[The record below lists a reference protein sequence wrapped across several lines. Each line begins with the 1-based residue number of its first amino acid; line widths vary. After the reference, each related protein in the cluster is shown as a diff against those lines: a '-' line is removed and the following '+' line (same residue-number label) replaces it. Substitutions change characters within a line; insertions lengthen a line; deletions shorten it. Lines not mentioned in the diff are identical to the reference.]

1 MVGCASR
8 NLIKTSVYEISQ
20 QADDAYAM
28 LLACTGDFGQGL
40 SGGRPPC
47 LVRGGKLAC
56 GREFAAV
63 LVMKPG
69 KQKKN
74 LMAVAKFYGKKVTAN
89 RLFYVS
95 LYRYVQ
101 YIVRAL
107 ATAMVPTDGDRWL

>member
-1 MVGCASR
+1 MNLPFWAWMTGRASR

-20 QADDAYAM
+20 KADDVFAM

-69 KQKKN
+69 KQK
-74 LMAVAKFYGKKVTAN
+74 
-89 RLFYVS
+89 RIS
-95 LYRYVQ
+95 
-101 YIVRAL
+101 
-107 ATAMVPTDGDRWL
+107 WL